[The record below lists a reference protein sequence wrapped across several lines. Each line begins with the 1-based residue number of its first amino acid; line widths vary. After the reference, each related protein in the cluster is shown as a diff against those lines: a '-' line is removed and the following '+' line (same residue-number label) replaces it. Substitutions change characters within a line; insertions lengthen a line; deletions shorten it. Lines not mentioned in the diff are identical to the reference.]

1 MRTSQVFNLRL
12 GGQVRAANKAGNSVD
27 EATAAINLNAK
38 FPGYK
43 NDRYKATIQ
52 AIYDEL
58 KVAARN

>member
-1 MRTSQVFNLRL
+1 M
-12 GGQVRAANKAGNSVD
+12 RAANKAGNSVD

-43 NDRYKATIQ
+43 NDRYKAAIQ